1 MGENEIV
8 PFGVEYNEGKET
20 KEGLF
25 LETTE

>member
-20 KEGLF
+20 KEGMF
-25 LETTE
+25 PETIE